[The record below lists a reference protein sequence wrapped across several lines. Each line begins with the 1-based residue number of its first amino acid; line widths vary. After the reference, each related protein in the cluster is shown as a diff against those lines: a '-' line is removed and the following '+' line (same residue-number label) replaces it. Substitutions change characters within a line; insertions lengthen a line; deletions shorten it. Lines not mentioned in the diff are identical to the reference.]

1 MNGIV
6 NTFLLTGDKFM
17 PKLHLRQQVFA
28 YSAWGQFTKLG
39 EMIQKF
45 KKVGHFN
52 YIYKDELDQAYFAQN
67 AAYAASKDLA
77 KSTVLGKILKDWAYE
92 IALNSKFN
100 RHQRWLQSMMYKFL
114 IRIQDQEK

>member
-17 PKLHLRQQVFA
+17 PKLHLRQRVFA

-39 EMIQKF
+39 EMIQKL

>member
-1 MNGIV
+1 M
-6 NTFLLTGDKFM
+6 
-17 PKLHLRQQVFA
+17 HLRQQVFA
-28 YSAWGQFTKLG
+28 YSAWGQFTELR
-39 EMIQKF
+39 EIIQKF
-45 KKVGHFN
+45 KKVGHLN

-77 KSTVLGKILKDWAYE
+77 KSTVLDKILKNWTYE

-100 RHQRWLQSMMYKFL
+100 RYQRWLQSMVYKFL